1 LTIGHSAGL
10 SNIIVP
16 GAGEPNFDS
25 AEADPFENKKARR
38 EKEVKALLDKVC
50 YPFRPHLALFLT
62 FHSPQIQPDM
72 ITLDPEFVGSLAP
85 PSKLTT
91 VTTIDGKPP
100 VAIPFAR
107 LPRLE
112 RLKLS
117 GKADETEENGDE
129 EDLDDNG
136 KKESREERERRRQ
149 RGKGKSLKRY
159 LRKQR
164 KNVIDPTAVAIRKKL
179 EKQREEKER
188 ARLAAKSGSEEPR
201 KPSALDRFKRVP

>member
-1 LTIGHSAGL
+1 MTIGHSAGL

-38 EKEVKALLDKVC
+38 EKEVKALLDK
-50 YPFRPHLALFLT
+50 
-62 FHSPQIQPDM
+62 IQPDM